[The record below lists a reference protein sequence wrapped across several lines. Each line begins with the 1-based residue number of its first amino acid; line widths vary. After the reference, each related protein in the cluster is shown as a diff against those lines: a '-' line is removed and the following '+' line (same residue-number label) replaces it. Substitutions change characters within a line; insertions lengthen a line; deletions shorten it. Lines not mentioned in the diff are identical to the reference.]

1 MLFYLDKI
9 LAKQG
14 IAKCIAVSEIEISQE
29 ELEARKKC
37 FNVQEILIYEGI
49 DIPHKFKYNES
60 LDNIEEL
67 IELEE
72 IAPRMLSEEIQEVES
87 DFDEEVEVDPE
98 KQYFYLDKAYADKF
112 HKSQVIAVFPK
123 PLKNPNQYFQ
133 KEVYS
138 HFGKDIPFYISID
151 EGNIIRE
158 ATEYEKYQRGQR
170 KLEDYEIVE
179 NDSIKKVEIPENTV
193 KPFWNKELE
202 KVEDIAT
209 EEEVKEYYYNKIN
222 SYKSQILDTGYNY
235 DGHQQRCREKDLALL
250 GNAVAAFNDSQTF
263 SMINRLSENPSEKT
277 INWAF
282 NDNDISLMTETDL
295 RKMRLAGAEF
305 INNVYA
311 IEAQLKSMEANK
323 NIKIDEFISKINEIS
338 SVKCY
343 EI

>member
-1 MLFYLDKI
+1 MLFYLDKE

-14 IAKCIAVSEIEISQE
+14 IAKCIAVSEKEISQE

-37 FNVQEILIYEGI
+37 FNIQEILIYEGI
-49 DIPHKFKYNES
+49 DIPHKFKYNKE
-60 LDNIEEL
+60 LDNIEEF
-67 IELEE
+67 IEIEE

-170 KLEDYEIVE
+170 KLSENEVIFKENIIILEPGQYIDEEKQELITVPCPPEYLVNDWDKENHIWIDLTTDYDRVQAQYVE
-179 NDSIKKVEIPENTV
+179 YEPLDTYSTVKQMERQDPALSEEHVKMMIELRVLMDSLREQKQISRARTMSIENKGIEIP
-193 KPFWNKELE
+193 
-202 KVEDIAT
+202 
-209 EEEVKEYYYNKIN
+209 
-222 SYKSQILDTGYNY
+222 Q
-235 DGHQQRCREKDLALL
+235 
-250 GNAVAAFNDSQTF
+250 
-263 SMINRLSENPSEKT
+263 PSEAL
-277 INWAF
+277 INFKNKF
-282 NDNDISLMTETDL
+282 N
-295 RKMRLAGAEF
+295 
-305 INNVYA
+305 
-311 IEAQLKSMEANK
+311 
-323 NIKIDEFISKINEIS
+323 SK
-338 SVKCY
+338 
-343 EI
+343 

>member
-112 HKSQVIAVFPK
+112 NKSQVIAVFPK

-158 ATEYEKYQRGQR
+158 ATDYEKYQRGQR
-170 KLEDYEIVE
+170 KLSENEVIFKENIIILEPGQYIDEEKQELITVPCPPEYLVNDWDKENHIWIDLTTDYDRVQAQYVE
-179 NDSIKKVEIPENTV
+179 YEPLDTYSTVKQMERQDPALSEEYVNMMIELRVLMDSLREQKQISRARTMSIENKGIEIP
-193 KPFWNKELE
+193 
-202 KVEDIAT
+202 
-209 EEEVKEYYYNKIN
+209 
-222 SYKSQILDTGYNY
+222 Q
-235 DGHQQRCREKDLALL
+235 
-250 GNAVAAFNDSQTF
+250 
-263 SMINRLSENPSEKT
+263 PSEAL
-277 INWAF
+277 INFKNKF
-282 NDNDISLMTETDL
+282 N
-295 RKMRLAGAEF
+295 
-305 INNVYA
+305 
-311 IEAQLKSMEANK
+311 
-323 NIKIDEFISKINEIS
+323 SK
-338 SVKCY
+338 
-343 EI
+343 

>member
-1 MLFYLDKI
+1 MLFFLDKI

-112 HKSQVIAVFPK
+112 NKSQVIAVFPK

-170 KLEDYEIVE
+170 KLSENEVIFKENIIILEPGQYIDEEKQELITVPCPPKYLVNDWDKENHIWIDLTTDYDRVQAQYVE
-179 NDSIKKVEIPENTV
+179 YEPLDTYSTV
-193 KPFWNKELE
+193 KQMERQDP
-202 KVEDIAT
+202 A
-209 EEEVKEYYYNKIN
+209 
-222 SYKSQILDTGYNY
+222 
-235 DGHQQRCREKDLALL
+235 
-250 GNAVAAFNDSQTF
+250 
-263 SMINRLSENPSEKT
+263 LSEEYVNMMIELRVLMDSLREQKQISRARTMSIENKGIEIHQPSEAL
-277 INWAF
+277 INFKNKF
-282 NDNDISLMTETDL
+282 N
-295 RKMRLAGAEF
+295 
-305 INNVYA
+305 
-311 IEAQLKSMEANK
+311 
-323 NIKIDEFISKINEIS
+323 SKQKKE
-338 SVKCY
+338 
-343 EI
+343 

>member
-1 MLFYLDKI
+1 MLFYLDKE

-14 IAKCIAVSEIEISQE
+14 IAKCIAVSEKEISQE

-37 FNVQEILIYEGI
+37 FNIQEILIYEGM
-49 DIPHKFKYNES
+49 DIPHKFKYNKE
-60 LDNIEEL
+60 LDNIEEF
-67 IELEE
+67 IEIEE

-170 KLEDYEIVE
+170 KLSENEVIFKENIIILEPGQYIDEEKQELITVPCPPKYLVNDWDKENHIWIDLTTDYDRVQAQYREYE
-179 NDSIKKVEIPENTV
+179 GMDTPSTIKEM
-193 KPFWNKELE
+193 ELQ
-202 KVEDIAT
+202 DP
-209 EEEVKEYYYNKIN
+209 
-222 SYKSQILDTGYNY
+222 S
-235 DGHQQRCREKDLALL
+235 
-250 GNAVAAFNDSQTF
+250 
-263 SMINRLSENPSEKT
+263 LSEEYVTMMIELRTLMYSLQEQKQVRARTIALVEKEIDIPHASKALET
-277 INWAF
+277 FKNKF
-282 NDNDISLMTETDL
+282 N
-295 RKMRLAGAEF
+295 
-305 INNVYA
+305 
-311 IEAQLKSMEANK
+311 
-323 NIKIDEFISKINEIS
+323 SK
-338 SVKCY
+338 
-343 EI
+343 

>member
-49 DIPHKFKYNES
+49 DIPHKFKYNET

-67 IELEE
+67 IEIEE

-87 DFDEEVEVDPE
+87 DFDESVEIDPE

-112 HKSQVIAVFPK
+112 NKSQVIAVFPK

-138 HFGKDIPFYISID
+138 HFGKDIPFYISIH
-151 EGNIIRE
+151 EGNIVRE

-170 KLEDYEIVE
+170 KLSENEVIFKENIIILEPGQYIDEEKQELITVPCPSEYLVKDWDKENHIWIDLTTDYDRVQAQYREYE
-179 NDSIKKVEIPENTV
+179 PLDTYSTV
-193 KPFWNKELE
+193 KEMELQ
-202 KVEDIAT
+202 DPA
-209 EEEVKEYYYNKIN
+209 
-222 SYKSQILDTGYNY
+222 
-235 DGHQQRCREKDLALL
+235 
-250 GNAVAAFNDSQTF
+250 
-263 SMINRLSENPSEKT
+263 LSEEYVTMMIELRTLMYSLQEQKQARARTITLNEKEIDIPHASKALET
-277 INWAF
+277 FKNKF
-282 NDNDISLMTETDL
+282 N
-295 RKMRLAGAEF
+295 
-305 INNVYA
+305 
-311 IEAQLKSMEANK
+311 
-323 NIKIDEFISKINEIS
+323 SK
-338 SVKCY
+338 
-343 EI
+343 

>member
-170 KLEDYEIVE
+170 KLSENEVIFKENIIILEPGQYIDEEKQELITVPCPPEYLVNDWDKENHIWIDLTTDYDRVQAQYREYE
-179 NDSIKKVEIPENTV
+179 GMDTPSTT
-193 KPFWNKELE
+193 KEMELQ
-202 KVEDIAT
+202 DPA
-209 EEEVKEYYYNKIN
+209 
-222 SYKSQILDTGYNY
+222 
-235 DGHQQRCREKDLALL
+235 
-250 GNAVAAFNDSQTF
+250 
-263 SMINRLSENPSEKT
+263 LSEEYVTMMIELRTLMYSLQEQKQVRARTITLNEKEIDIPQASKALET
-277 INWAF
+277 FKNKF
-282 NDNDISLMTETDL
+282 N
-295 RKMRLAGAEF
+295 
-305 INNVYA
+305 
-311 IEAQLKSMEANK
+311 
-323 NIKIDEFISKINEIS
+323 SK
-338 SVKCY
+338 
-343 EI
+343 

>member
-1 MLFYLDKI
+1 MLFYLDKE

-170 KLEDYEIVE
+170 KLSENEVIFKENIIILEPGQYIDEEKQELITVPCPPEYLVNDWDKENHIWIDLTTDYDRVQAQYREYE
-179 NDSIKKVEIPENTV
+179 GMDTPSTIKEM
-193 KPFWNKELE
+193 ELQ
-202 KVEDIAT
+202 DPA
-209 EEEVKEYYYNKIN
+209 
-222 SYKSQILDTGYNY
+222 
-235 DGHQQRCREKDLALL
+235 
-250 GNAVAAFNDSQTF
+250 
-263 SMINRLSENPSEKT
+263 LSEEYVTMMIELRTLMYSLQEQKQVRARTIALVEKEIDIPHASKALET
-277 INWAF
+277 FKNKF
-282 NDNDISLMTETDL
+282 N
-295 RKMRLAGAEF
+295 
-305 INNVYA
+305 
-311 IEAQLKSMEANK
+311 
-323 NIKIDEFISKINEIS
+323 SK
-338 SVKCY
+338 
-343 EI
+343 